1 MTVEIDLSPYMGKV
15 EKVNITLPQF
25 LLDRIYKK
33 SRVTKAIIEIIIF
46 QNKSFV
52 IWHTAYKVGFL

>member
-33 SRVTKAIIEIIIF
+33 SRVTKAIIEVIIF

-52 IWHTAYKVGFL
+52 I